1 MSLVQVDYRWLCL
14 AVGTILGN
22 LPLSPIN
29 ADAAEPLKENVD
41 FVCVVRD
48 GEAGAYEAFPDVIR
62 LNDGRLMVV
71 FYAGY
76 NHVSLPNEV
85 WPRGGRISCVTS
97 SDEGKTWSKPSVLF
111 DGPNDDR
118 DPSIA
123 RLPDGRLACNF
134 FMYPSGDVHVVYS
147 SDEGKTW
154 SSEAQYIYERYGTSS
169 PIRPLSTGRL
179 LLPMYCSVMLSDDQ
193 GKSWRFV
200 EITGAKGE
208 DGKALSFSETDVYE
222 RKDGDLY
229 AIHRTDGGMPMYYTI
244 SKDKGETWG
253 ETMPLTFEGH
263 CPYLMETK
271 SGVLLVGYRGMLDD
285 DRFDTQVRYSIDQGN
300 TWSQPYL
307 IDDLIGAYPSMVELK
322 DGSILVVY
330 YEEGAG
336 TDIRMR
342 RFRVDEKGLHW
353 LTFNGLSS

>member
-1 MSLVQVDYRWLCL
+1 MRFASLFHSITALVLL
-14 AVGTILGN
+14 AAITAAIQ
-22 LPLSPIN
+22 LSMVSVVSG
-29 ADAAEPLKENVD
+29 ETLERGKD

-253 ETMPLTFEGH
+253 ETMPLSFKGH
-263 CPYLMETK
+263 SPYLMK
-271 SGVLLVGYRGMLDD
+271 MSGGNWLLGYRGVLGKEEGW
-285 DRFDTQVRYSIDQGN
+285 DTRVVYSTDEGK
-300 TWSQPYL
+300 TWSDEQ
-307 IDDLIGAYPSMVELK
+307 IVDNMVGAYPSMVELK
-322 DGSILVVY
+322 DGSILIVY
-330 YEEGAG
+330 YEEGSG
-336 TDIRMR
+336 SSIRAR
-342 RFRVDEKGLHW
+342 RFQVNDNGIQW
-353 LTFNGLSS
+353 LKLRQ